1 MKQGRIIAWL
11 KKEGEQ
17 VKKGEPL
24 LTIDTDKVTIN
35 VESPYEGTIRK
46 ILSEK
51 GEKVPINQVI
61 ALIGDP
67 DEELPDLSQFLVTSD
82 IPSMKDLPFGP
93 VDTLVPTFTRRAGKV
108 LASPRA
114 KLLAQEKGI
123 QLASVRGSGPRGE
136 VLERDVIAWASR
148 PITDLSPVLL
158 HPSLQIRRSQTL
170 EGIRKIIA
178 DRMRWS
184 LQSSAQLTITMQ
196 VDMSQCMSVRKLLNQ
211 VKGRKKVS
219 YMALLGLI
227 VSQVLQESEYEVFNA
242 SVENNEILHFI
253 ENINLGIAAA
263 TERGLLVPVVK
274 NANKKSLDEL
284 NDEITLLA
292 QDAREG
298 TISLEDLEGSTFTI
312 TNLGMFDVDSF
323 TPILNPPEVAILGV
337 GRIVEQVIAHKGTIS
352 VVPTTTLSL
361 SFDHQIID
369 GHQAALFLQR
379 IKWLLEDQK
388 SLTRLIKDRNYQIK
402 KESLTKEAQ
411 QMPDEFDTQFLI
423 IGAGPGGEACA
434 VRLAELGAKVTVV
447 ERDLLGG
454 VCVNNG
460 CIPVH
465 FALENLGIQQQIH
478 NLNER
483 QKMFSHVPEVS
494 FAGLKSAIEK
504 LRDTLQEGIRKKFEN
519 SGIELIQG
527 TAQILDPNRVEITLE
542 SDKKIE
548 KVAKTIII
556 ATGATFK
563 PMQVEGHEDIKDN
576 ILQAEELMELNFETV
591 PSSLVIFG
599 LNSPCIELAT
609 LFHSLGS
616 EVTILCPE
624 DSLISFGSPQLG
636 EIVEELLDFRGID
649 IFKQVKL
656 KRFIKAEGQ
665 HFSIEFQDEGT
676 QDQQIEATI
685 FVNAFQRQ
693 GNLECI
699 KDLPLEIE
707 NSIPV
712 LNHVL
717 QSSIESIY
725 FLGDVRGN
733 ESIPFLSYRASFEGQ
748 SLAEI
753 LMGKDQPVDISLIPR
768 GVGLDL
774 PIAVIGLTAQ
784 QALKQG
790 LKVKAIQY
798 PLAYNAFAH
807 ILGKIEGYIM
817 LIVETTTGKIH
828 GGEIVGPDAFNLI
841 ALIGTAI
848 VNEATIE
855 DLKKF
860 PGFHP
865 SLSEGV
871 LNCAWKE
878 E

>member
-1 MKQGRIIAWL
+1 MKEGKIIAWL
-11 KKEGEQ
+11 KKEGDQ

-35 VESPYEGTIRK
+35 VESPHEGFIRK

-67 DEELPDLSQFLVTSD
+67 DEELPDLSQFLVKSD
-82 IPSMKDLPFGP
+82 IRREGLQLGP
-93 VDTLVPTFTRRAGKV
+93 VATRVPTLPRRSGKV

-114 KLLAQEKGI
+114 KFLAQEKGI

-136 VLERDVIAWASR
+136 ILERDVIAWASR

-158 HPSLQIRRSQTL
+158 HPSLQIKRSQTL

-196 VDMSQCMSVRKLLNQ
+196 VDMSQCMAVRKLLNQ

-219 YMALLGLI
+219 YTALLGLV
-227 VSQVLQESEYEVFNA
+227 VSQVLQELEYEVFNA
-242 SVENNEILHFI
+242 SVENNEILHLI

-274 NANKKSLDEL
+274 DANKKSLDEI
-284 NDEITLLA
+284 NDEINLLS
-292 QDAREG
+292 QQAREG
-298 TISLEDLEGSTFTI
+298 TIGLEDLEGSTFTI

-323 TPILNPPEVAILGV
+323 TPILNPPEIAILGV
-337 GRIVEQVIAHKGTIS
+337 GRIVEQVIARKGTMS

-361 SFDHQIID
+361 SFDHQVID
-369 GHQAALFLQR
+369 GHQAAKFLQR
-379 IKWLLEDQK
+379 IKQHLEDQK
-388 SLTRLIKDRNYQIK
+388 NLTKLIKDRNYQIK
-402 KESLTKEAQ
+402 KEFLIKEAQ
-411 QMPDEFDTQFLI
+411 QMPEEFDTQFLI

-434 VRLAELGAKVTVV
+434 VRLAELGANVTVV

-454 VCVNNG
+454 VCVNTG

-465 FALENLGIQQQIH
+465 FALENLGLQQQIH

-483 QKMFSHVPEVS
+483 QEMFSHVPEVS
-494 FAGLKSAIEK
+494 FAGLKSAIGK

-519 SGIELIQG
+519 NGIELIQG

-542 SDKKIE
+542 NGKKIE
-548 KVAKTIII
+548 KIVKTIIV

-563 PMQVEGHEDIKDN
+563 PIQIEGYKDIKDN
-576 ILQAEELMELNFETV
+576 ILQAEELMELNFDTV

-599 LNSPCIELAT
+599 LNSPSVELAT

-616 EVTILCPE
+616 DVTVLCPD
-624 DSLISFGSPQLG
+624 DSVISFGSPQLG
-636 EIVEELLDFRGID
+636 EIVEELLDFRGIE

-656 KRFIKAEGQ
+656 KKFIKTEGQ
-665 HFSIEFQDEGT
+665 NFSIEFQDEGM
-676 QDQQIEATI
+676 QDQQIEAKF

-699 KDLPLEIE
+699 KNLPLEIE
-707 NSIPV
+707 SGIPV
-712 LNHVL
+712 LNQTL
-717 QSSIESIY
+717 QSSIENIY
-725 FLGDVRGN
+725 LLGDVRGHD
-733 ESIPFLSYRASFEGQ
+733 SVPFLSYRASFEGQ

-753 LMGKDQPVDISLIPR
+753 LMGKDQPIDISLIPR

-774 PIAVIGLTAQ
+774 PIAVIGLTEQ

-790 LKVKAIQY
+790 LKVKMLQY

-807 ILGKIEGYIM
+807 ILGKIEGYVM
-817 LIVETTTGKIH
+817 LTVGTTTGKIL